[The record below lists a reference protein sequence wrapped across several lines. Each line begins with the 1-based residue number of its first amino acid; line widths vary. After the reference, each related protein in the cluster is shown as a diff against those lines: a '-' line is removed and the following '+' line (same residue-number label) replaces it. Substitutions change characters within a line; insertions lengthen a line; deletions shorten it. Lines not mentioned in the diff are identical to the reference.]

1 MIQLTLTAIF
11 LRRFSSCKS
20 RLGKPFKTCVGHL
33 SLVLKFVRIVSEEEL
48 GGRLEQPFT
57 SVSAAR
63 PDHIGLLWG
72 PSVLVLILYPFLPDL
87 TNVYNDI

>member
-1 MIQLTLTAIF
+1 MRRPKGVWKMLQLAFKAIF

-33 SLVLKFVRIVSEEEL
+33 SLVLKFVRIVSVES
-48 GGRLEQPFT
+48 RQLEQPFT

-63 PDHIGLLWG
+63 PDHI
-72 PSVLVLILYPFLPDL
+72 
-87 TNVYNDI
+87 